1 MTEKSYFKDLADQL
15 KTKETR
21 TFRFLEAR
29 TTASIV
35 QKIIQASEARRPALR
50 YVAPWAQGFLVRLAR
65 IFGV

>member
-1 MTEKSYFKDLADQL
+1 MNEKSYFKDVATQL

-29 TTASIV
+29 TTGSILK
-35 QKIIQASEARRPALR
+35 KIIQATEARRPSLR
-50 YVAPWAQGFLVRLAR
+50 YVAPWAQGFMVRLAR